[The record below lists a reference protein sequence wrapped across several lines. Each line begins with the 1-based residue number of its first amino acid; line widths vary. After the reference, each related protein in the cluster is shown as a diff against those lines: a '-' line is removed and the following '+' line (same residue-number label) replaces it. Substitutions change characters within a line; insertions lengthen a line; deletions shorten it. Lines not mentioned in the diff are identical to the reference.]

1 MDFHKVVYSM
11 WWLTHHAWFCMCE
24 TFRGDWHMML
34 YMHLWYPSF
43 DTFLWR
49 CIWYHYDLHYR
60 DVTWALWY
68 LKPPATLLLVHQ
80 LVQANSKE
88 NIKAPHYWTFV
99 THKEPVMRK
108 AFPCH
113 DVITWLILGLRPANE
128 RRHYFVTTCLIGWGK
143 LRILLLHTFFLSLTA
158 RQTAYGKTVHWWNF
172 DVLLLE
178 RRCTVYI
185 FKFYCRAFI
194 HKVAN
199 IKSLRCEI
207 ASKTFIS
214 LWNLIGW

>member
-1 MDFHKVVYSM
+1 MHGSACVKHFVVIDTWCCICICGTLRLIPSYDDAYGIIM
-11 WWLTHHAWFCMCE
+11 I
-24 TFRGDWHMML
+24 
-34 YMHLWYPSF
+34 YIHLVVSS
-43 DTFLWR
+43 
-49 CIWYHYDLHYR
+49 HYR

-143 LRILLLHTFFLSLTA
+143 LRTLLLHTFFLSLTA

-178 RRCTVYI
+178 RRCTVYV